1 MSEYHPLTEDEAWG
15 ILEKGTEPPFT
26 GMYTDHF
33 DSGYYGCKQCHA
45 MLARASDAE
54 AVRGAAA
61 MAEQGWAMPARPRG
75 PWSMWQTWMHQPS
88 QAMRGTV

>member
-1 MSEYHPLTEDEAWG
+1 MKMKPMLCDETEAKNPG
-15 ILEKGTEPPFT
+15 ASFAAHARTAAVNAQRAGGGKL
-26 GMYTDHF
+26 
-33 DSGYYGCKQCHA
+33 CHA